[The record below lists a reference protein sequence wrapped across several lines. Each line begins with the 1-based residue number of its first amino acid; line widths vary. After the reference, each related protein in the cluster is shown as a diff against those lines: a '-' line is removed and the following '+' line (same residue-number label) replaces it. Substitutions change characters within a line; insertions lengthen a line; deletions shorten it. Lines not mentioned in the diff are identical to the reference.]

1 MLLALVVSVVA
12 DATKLRSDLTSD
24 AERPSTAV
32 PLIRRKS
39 SSATPLVNVAT
50 LPLDMPLDGMSDVS
64 ATVPAELGS
73 VTVTSAVD
81 AGPISVT
88 ALVPL
93 SVSSLNNIEPAA
105 EDEPVRIGAVKLLF
119 ASVCVESVVIID

>member
-1 MLLALVVSVVA
+1 MLLASVVSVVA
-12 DATKLRSDLTSD
+12 DAAKPRSDLTSD
-24 AERPSTAV
+24 AERPSIVV
-32 PLIRRKS
+32 PSTRKKS
-39 SSATPLVNVAT
+39 SFATPEPNVAT
-50 LPLDMPLDGMSDVS
+50 LPLDIPLDGMSDVS

-73 VTVTSAVD
+73 VMVTSAVD

-105 EDEPVRIGAVKLLF
+105 DDEPVRIGAVKLLF

>member
-1 MLLALVVSVVA
+1 
-12 DATKLRSDLTSD
+12 
-24 AERPSTAV
+24 
-32 PLIRRKS
+32 
-39 SSATPLVNVAT
+39 
-50 LPLDMPLDGMSDVS
+50 MPLDGTSDVS

-73 VTVTSAVD
+73 VMVTSAVD

-105 EDEPVRIGAVKLLF
+105 EDEPVRIGAVKLLLVSVAVDAVDTNL
-119 ASVCVESVVIID
+119 ASPPVLGRVKTLLAL